1 MNVTTE
7 CLWGKPL
14 GCRKK
19 ENRRGKLCERKQRKT
34 GRDGT
39 QKGGDMKDGQ
49 KQRNREKTRRD
60 IR

>member
-1 MNVTTE
+1 
-7 CLWGKPL
+7 L